1 MPRRHKPENESKS
14 VESQSFLN
22 LLSTHRTAI
31 LILLLAAFG
40 VRLVLV
46 LRFPHSAFDEIRYTA
61 PAVSMLAGHGFS
73 ADVHEPYLPS
83 EHTMPLYPVFIAGLY
98 GIFGEHTSAIRV
110 AQAVV
115 DTITCLLIAFVSF
128 QLAPANYRKAAA
140 MSGLIIYAFL
150 SWFTVFWTRYILTE
164 TLAIFLTVLAIA
176 AGIWAMR
183 GGGSRWLCVGA
194 IGGLALLTRADSALL
209 VLAFVLFL
217 SLEVIRRRSIASVRN
232 LIFFC
237 LAIPLVLS
245 PWMLRNYL
253 ALNKF
258 QPLSNPYGKPHG
270 EYVPTGYLL
279 WIRTWTKDD
288 TNYHAADLVFH
299 PGNRDF
305 DPRRLPPDAFDS
317 DHEREEVLRLIDS
330 YNQSGEM
337 TPEMSNKFLAL
348 ANARIQRAPLRFY
361 LWLPL
366 QRGLSMWMTGF
377 STSSAL
383 RMLARIILVL
393 PILLGGVLGFV
404 FWARSAI
411 VPLLVLIILTR
422 TVFFSFL
429 TAESRYLVEAYP
441 PMIAACAVTVAV
453 IWRYRHVFGKR
464 LKKDCSA

>member
-1 MPRRHKPENESKS
+1 MPRRFKSEDESKS
-14 VESQSFLN
+14 VESQPFRKF
-22 LLSTHRTAI
+22 LSTGRTAI

-40 VRLVLV
+40 ARLVLV
-46 LRFPHSAFDEIRYTA
+46 LRFPHSAVDEIRYTA
-61 PAVSMLAGHGFS
+61 PAVSMLASHGFS
-73 ADVHEPYLPS
+73 ADSHEPYLPS

-98 GIFGEHTSAIRV
+98 GVFGEHTSAIRV
-110 AQAVV
+110 AQAVA
-115 DTITCLLIAFVSF
+115 DTITCLLIAFISF
-128 QLAPANYRKAAA
+128 GLAPANYRKAAA

-164 TLAIFLTVLAIA
+164 TLAIFFTVLAIA
-176 AGIWAMR
+176 AGIWALR
-183 GGGSRWLCVGA
+183 GGAARWLCVGA
-194 IGGLALLTRADSALL
+194 ICGLALLTRADSALL
-209 VLAFVLFL
+209 ILAFVLFF
-217 SLEVIRRRSIASVRN
+217 SLEMIRRRSIASARN
-232 LIFFC
+232 LAFFC

-245 PWMLRNYL
+245 PWILRNYV
-253 ALNKF
+253 AFHKF
-258 QPLSNPYGKPHG
+258 QPLSNPYGKPRG

-305 DPRRLPPDAFDS
+305 DPRGLPPEAFDS
-317 DHEREEVLRLIDS
+317 NQEREEVLRLIDI

-337 TPEMSNKFLAL
+337 TPEISNQFLAL
-348 ANARIQRAPLRFY
+348 ANGRIQRAPLRFY

-366 QRGLSMWMTGF
+366 QRGVSMWMTGF
-377 STSSAL
+377 STSSTL

-404 FWARSAI
+404 LWARSAI
-411 VPLLVLIILTR
+411 VPLLVFIILTR

-429 TAESRYLVEAYP
+429 TAESRYMVEAYP

-453 IWRYRHVFGKR
+453 IWQYRKR
-464 LKKDCSA
+464 IWIRKVA